1 MDKALSVDQ
10 RKASGKAKAKKTT
23 TKPFKVV
30 YIGNPRM
37 VKVKESEFRALVQE
51 LTGQDA
57 DISDPTVF
65 EEIHDV
71 GGNQKVPDVAN
82 NENELELDVPPV
94 DRGDEPP
101 QMSDIPMEQ
110 LDDVFTPQLLEN
122 FTGLLQSTLWYE
134 SPHVNPKEL
143 VQSAERT
150 LAGTYSSA
158 YLKIDECKFEG
169 SILLQLERLK
179 IHGELGMNTKSSYQA
194 AGLCQTSCRVRE
206 SVLNWPPADT

>member
-134 SPHVNPKEL
+134 SPQVN
-143 VQSAERT
+143 
-150 LAGTYSSA
+150 
-158 YLKIDECKFEG
+158 
-169 SILLQLERLK
+169 
-179 IHGELGMNTKSSYQA
+179 
-194 AGLCQTSCRVRE
+194 
-206 SVLNWPPADT
+206 VLRSL